1 MIKTILTTLPV
12 LVCVLMTIQLMLEQR
27 RRKSSV
33 LGWLIAWSLAAT
45 LLYIGHF
52 AYFNHIDPWMP
63 LTTIIYIGMNISVYP
78 LYLLYISELTDIRPL
93 STRPLAV
100 AGLLGPA
107 AVAMMLCSIIFMLM
121 GAQETAA
128 FLRTFLYD
136 ASFSGLE
143 GPALVLAIV
152 LTICRFIFV
161 FQVIAV
167 GIMGTQK
174 VRKYHHTLS
183 LYYADTEDKEAYGL
197 TSLLYLVVA
206 TSFLSAIFNFI
217 GRQLFLDSDWLALPS
232 LAFSVLLFAIGWIG
246 MNQRFS
252 IHDIPLNT
260 LDTTE
265 DADAATQ
272 EGTQQQ
278 TADWKLYIRFDEL
291 VCTERLYLKHDLRL
305 ESVTKKLGTNR
316 TYLLNA
322 LNNCRHI
329 TFKEYIN
336 KLRIEYAEQLMEEH
350 PEISKIDVAIKAG
363 YNNPSSFYRNYKQYH
378 KRDDEEK
385 KTGLDVWRFD

>member
-63 LTTIIYIGMNISVYP
+63 LTTTIYIGMNISVYP

-121 GAQETAA
+121 GAQETGA
-128 FLRTFLYD
+128 FFRTFLYD

-217 GRQLFLDSDWLALPS
+217 GRHLFLDTDWLALPS

-260 LDTTE
+260 LDTE
-265 DADAATQ
+265 DAAAATQ
-272 EGTQQQ
+272 EDTQQQ

-385 KTGLDVWRFD
+385 KQD

>member
-27 RRKSSV
+27 RRKNSV

-63 LTTIIYIGMNISVYP
+63 LTTTIYIGMNISVYP

-128 FLRTFLYD
+128 FFRTFLYD

-217 GRQLFLDSDWLALPS
+217 GRHLFLDSDWLALPS

-260 LDTTE
+260 LDTE
-265 DADAATQ
+265 DAAAATQ
-272 EGTQQQ
+272 ENTQQQ

-385 KTGLDVWRFD
+385 KQD

>member
-246 MNQRFS
+246 LNQRFS

-260 LDTTE
+260 LDTE

>member
-260 LDTTE
+260 LDTE

>member
-63 LTTIIYIGMNISVYP
+63 LTTTIYIGMNISVYP

-107 AVAMMLCSIIFMLM
+107 AVAMLLCSITFTMM

-217 GRQLFLDSDWLALPS
+217 GRHLFLDSDWLALPS

-260 LDTTE
+260 LDTE
-265 DADAATQ
+265 GAAAATQ
-272 EGTQQQ
+272 EDTQQQ

-385 KTGLDVWRFD
+385 KQD